1 MVQIHYRPPPDSE
14 REGIVEEKRG
24 RLPDEASVVSGA
36 PTDLDLRE
44 MVGGALPADSG
55 LTPLRGLK
63 MDLSANR
70 GFRKV
75 FFSAHCE
82 CGTAAVLSVE
92 VAEDKTARQIE
103 DALPVL
109 VDRLVGQAETFRGMS
124 CEVHT
129 RMGLRPGRRV
139 SRTE

>member
-1 MVQIHYRPPPDSE
+1 
-14 REGIVEEKRG
+14 
-24 RLPDEASVVSGA
+24 
-36 PTDLDLRE
+36 
-44 MVGGALPADSG
+44 MVGGALPEDSG

-63 MDLSANR
+63 TDLSANR

-92 VAEDKTARQIE
+92 VARDKTTRQIE

-109 VDRLVGQAETFRGMS
+109 VDRLVGQAETFRRMS

-129 RMGLRPGRRV
+129 RMGLGPGRRG